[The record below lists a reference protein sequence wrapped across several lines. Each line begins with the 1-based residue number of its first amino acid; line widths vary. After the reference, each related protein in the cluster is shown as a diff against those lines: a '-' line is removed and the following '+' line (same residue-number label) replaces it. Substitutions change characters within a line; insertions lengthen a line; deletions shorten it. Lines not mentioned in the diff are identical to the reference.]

1 MNTKSNGQVTKE
13 ELKALVSILR
23 ESVDDEV
30 MDEMIKMEMVK

>member
-13 ELKALVSILR
+13 ELKALVSILC

-30 MDEMIKMEMVK
+30 MDEMI

>member
-13 ELKALVSILR
+13 ELKALVSILG

-30 MDEMIKMEMVK
+30 IDEMIQITD